1 MGSSNSLPADTRSYP
16 PQWLPKGA
24 SEATHEQAASAVRA
38 LSAMDPERFLQV
50 RAPLPELEDT
60 AWGAS
65 WDSESELSVFK
76 AHAMAAVQNDVR
88 LAAVHLS
95 VPCSLFSLSFFSFW
109 LRWLFFLAAAG
120 QDTSR
125 HHPTVACSALTDL
138 AE

>member
-1 MGSSNSLPADTRSYP
+1 MGSSNSVPADTRSYP

-95 VPCSLFSLSFFSFW
+95 VPCSLFSRSPLFCFVSV
-109 LRWLFFLAAAG
+109 FFLAAAG
-120 QDTSR
+120 QDTSH